1 MIIIANI
8 IFGGISC
15 LYIEVKKI
23 KEGFMRKGLVL
34 MERDYEILKHLTV
47 GPATVNNI
55 FQDIIDRGKVQNTK
69 LTYC

>member
-1 MIIIANI
+1 
-8 IFGGISC
+8 
-15 LYIEVKKI
+15 
-23 KEGFMRKGLVL
+23 MRKGLVL